1 MARRRSRKK
10 TTKSGLGTIPIIVTL
25 LVLASIAYILDDF
38 FGVQFRWIGSYVW
51 ILAFLLAF
59 TIGINYFATFLLPLD
74 WKESWYEGLQ
84 LLISYNFSLLEG
96 KPKSAA
102 ADRVKEQIPEG
113 FLNHRAGV
121 LPSHQVV
128 ALSKGSAFARPA
140 GPGYVRLKKGEVAT
154 QVVDLRRHLRTLPV
168 KAMTRDGIEVETSV
182 TALFQ
187 VRQASDPDD
196 PHRPYPYDKGAIFHI
211 NYLDNFSTGAGIMPW
226 SDHVCRQAAD
236 ILIAEMANYTLDE
249 LYQYEGVGVL
259 PLEIIKDNIERKLRV
274 SFPRRGVDII
284 LVGVGGAK
292 LPEKVIEQ
300 RIKYW
305 RSRWQSEIRA
315 AEAEGRAAAITQ
327 MTLARARAQIEMIE
341 RITEGII
348 NMRAK
353 DGGDLSDI
361 VALRM
366 IEAVEE
372 AVANHA
378 VQALVP
384 DNVLQS
390 LEHISSWVEK

>member
-1 MARRRSRKK
+1 MARRRTRNKP
-10 TTKSGLGTIPIIVTL
+10 TKSGLGTLPLFITL
-25 LVLASIAYILDDF
+25 IVLAAVAYFLDDF
-38 FGVQFRWIGSYVW
+38 FGMQFKGIGSYVW

-59 TIGINYFATFLLPLD
+59 TVGINYFATFLLPMD
-74 WKESWYEGLQ
+74 WKESWAEGLQ
-84 LLISYNFSLLEG
+84 LLISYNFPMLVG

-102 ADRVKEQIPEG
+102 ADRVKNELPEG
-113 FLNHRAGV
+113 FSTHRAGI

-128 ALSKGSAFARPA
+128 ALAKGSAFTRPA
-140 GPGYVRLKKGEVAT
+140 GPGYVRLRKGEIVI
-154 QVVDLRRHLRTLPV
+154 QIIDLRRHLRTMPV

-187 VRQASDPDD
+187 VRQARDTDD
-196 PHRPYPYDKGAIFHI
+196 PQRPYPYDKGAIFHI
-211 NYLDNFSTGAGIMPW
+211 NYLDNFSTGADIMPW

-236 ILIAEMANYTLDE
+236 ILVAEMANYTLDE
-249 LYQYEGVGVL
+249 LYQYEGAGVS
-259 PLEIIKDNIERKLRV
+259 PLEIIKDNIERQLRV

-284 LVGVGGAK
+284 LVGVGGAN
-292 LPEKVIEQ
+292 LPRKVVEQ

-305 RSRWQSEIRA
+305 RSRWQSEIKA

-341 RITEGII
+341 RITEGIVS
-348 NMRAK
+348 MRAK

-372 AVANHA
+372 AVGNHA

-384 DNVLQS
+384 DKVLQS
-390 LEHISSWVEK
+390 LKQINSWVEE